1 MANSAA
7 MRRVASKEIDLFFAS
22 PVAWLFLVAFAGATL
37 FIFFWVETFFAR
49 NIADV
54 RPMFEW
60 MPLLLLFLCSALTM
74 RMWSEERRSGTLEHV
89 LTQPVSLWEFALGK
103 LIACFTLLV
112 LALLTT
118 VPIPITVALLA
129 NLDWGPVVGAYLA
142 TLLLGVAYLSVGL
155 CVSARTSN
163 PIVSLIVSVA
173 LCSALYLLGSTV
185 VIDLFDNRVAVVLSK
200 LGTGSRFDSITRGV
214 LDVRDLY
221 YYLSL
226 AAVFITLNVFLLE
239 KERWTSGVKTVRH
252 RRWRRVTLLLVLNF
266 LLANVWLDRITG
278 LRVDLS
284 EGELYSLST
293 PSLALLSE
301 LQEPLLI
308 RGYFSAKTHP
318 LLAPLVPQIS
328 DLLREYEVA
337 GKGRIRVEIVDP
349 AMRPELEQEAN
360 ERYNINA
367 TPFQIS
373 DRYQSALVNSY
384 FNLLIEYGDEY
395 ETLGFSDLIEV
406 HTTPNSAPEVFLRN
420 GESDI
425 SRAIRNVLHSY
436 QAGGDLFA
444 SIGEPLEF
452 VAYIS
457 SDDLLPEVL
466 LKYRDGIRS
475 HLQQVAQASAGKF
488 RVRFI
493 EPEANDG
500 ALALQ
505 IAQEWGFKPMV
516 ATLEDDR
523 EFYFY
528 LTLADDRQVVQLP
541 TDNFDTE
548 NFPAMLDAGLKRF
561 SSGFTKT
568 VSLALPAFHEQMVR
582 HRLGAPTFTNLE
594 RMITRDYSIR
604 MENLDDGSVD
614 PEADIL
620 AVIAPHQLSDRAV
633 FAIDQYLMRGGTVI
647 LATSPFT
654 AELAGGELRI
664 QPWESGLVDWL
675 NHHGIGIDRSFVLDE
690 QNAPFPTPV
699 IRKVGGYEFRDA
711 QLVDYPYFIDIRAPG
726 LNQQHPATSNIPQ
739 LTLAWASPMELQRG
753 SGLRITNLLR
763 SSPKSWRSKTMAVMP
778 TVNSS
783 GKSKVQ
789 STGKQQ
795 SEELAVIAQGQF
807 MSFFTG
813 KADLLAAAQPRERVG
828 VSALLEQSPRSARMV
843 IFSSNDFM
851 DDQML
856 SAIVAGSGNQYLGPL
871 ELFMNTLDWSLQD
884 DALLQIRSRGN
895 FNRTLPPMDRQAQ
908 TLIEYFNYG
917 AAIIL
922 VAVFAFIFWLR
933 SRQRKSYYRKSLAR

>member
-7 MRRVASKEIDLFFAS
+7 MRRVARKEIRLFFAS
-22 PVAWLFLVAFAGATL
+22 PVAWLFLVAFAGVTL
-37 FIFFWVETFFAR
+37 FTFFWVETFFVR

-89 LTQPVSLWEFALGK
+89 LTQPVSLWRFAMGK

-129 NLDWGPVVGAYLA
+129 DLDWGPVVGGYLA
-142 TLLLGVAYLSVGL
+142 TLLLGTAYLSVGL
-155 CVSARTSN
+155 CVSARTGN

-173 LCSALYLLGSTV
+173 LCGALYLLGSTI
-185 VIDLFDNRVAVVLSK
+185 VIDLFDNQVAVVLSK

-214 LDVRDLY
+214 LDLRDLY

-239 KERWTSGVKTVRH
+239 KERWASGAKTGRH
-252 RRWRRVTLLLVLNF
+252 SRWHRVTLLLVLNF
-266 LLANVWLDRITG
+266 LLANVWLDRIPG

-284 EGELYSLST
+284 EGELYSLSP
-293 PSLALLSE
+293 PSLELLNE

-318 LLAPLVPQIS
+318 LLAPLVPQLS

-337 GKGRIRVEIVDP
+337 GKGRIRVEIIDP

-367 TPFQIS
+367 TPFQVA

-384 FNLLIEYGDEY
+384 FNLLVEYGDEN

-406 HTTPNSAPEVFLRN
+406 RTTPNSEPEVLLRN

-425 SRAIRNVLHSY
+425 SRAIRDVLHSY

-444 SIGEPLEF
+444 SIDEPLEF
-452 VAYIS
+452 VAYVS

-466 LKYRDGIRS
+466 LNYREGIQS
-475 HLQQVAQASAGKF
+475 HLQQIAQAAGGKF
-488 RVRFI
+488 RIRFI

-500 ALALQ
+500 AVALQ

-528 LTLADDRQVVQLP
+528 LTLADNRQVVQLP
-541 TDNFDTE
+541 TDNFDPE
-548 NFPAMLDAGLKRF
+548 NFPAMLEAGLKRF

-594 RMITRDYSIR
+594 RMVTRDYSIR
-604 MENLDDGSVD
+604 MEDLDDGSVD

-654 AELAGGELRI
+654 VELAGGELRI

-675 NHHGIGIDRSFVLDE
+675 DHHGIGIDASFVLDE
-690 QNAPFPTPV
+690 NNASFPTPV

-711 QLVDYPYFIDIRAPG
+711 QLVDFPYFIDLRDQG
-726 LNQQHPATSNIPQ
+726 LNQQHPATNSIPQ
-739 LTLAWASPMELQRG
+739 VTMAWASPMELKRG

-763 SSPKSWRSKTMAVMP
+763 SSRKSWRSKEMTVMP
-778 TVNSS
+778 TVDDS
-783 GKSKVQ
+783 GKSEIHT
-789 STGKQQ
+789 TGKQE
-795 SEELAVIAQGQF
+795 SEELAVVAQGQF
-807 MSFFTG
+807 QSFFTG
-813 KADLLAAAQPRERVG
+813 KVDLLAEVQPYDRGG
-828 VSALLEQSPRSARMV
+828 VSTMLEQSPRSARMIV
-843 IFSSNDFM
+843 FASNDFM

-856 SAIVAGSGNQYLGPL
+856 SAIVAGSGTQYLGPL
-871 ELFMNTLDWSLQD
+871 ELFMNTLDWSVQD
-884 DALLQIRSRGN
+884 DSLLQIRSRGH

-908 TLIEYFNYG
+908 TLIEYFNY
-917 AAIIL
+917 AVAITL
-922 VAVFAFIFWLR
+922 LAVLALIFWLR
-933 SRQRKSYYRKSLAR
+933 SRQRRQYYRRSLAL